1 MLDYIKNNNNDD
13 DKKTYISEIS
23 GENKHIKNKRFHNSI
38 KSDLNSKSIF
48 NKETNEKLDLNQHKN
63 PNKYAADYLEKKIKE
78 VQEEVKIKKL
88 EINLIYFYE
97 DNDNSSENYNF
108 SNDLK
113 LRVLGGFFC
122 VANVDVFEDLLTKIE
137 NVCSFI
143 LISTGSSFHKID
155 NLCEKFNCIKNII
168 IYCWNVK
175 SNEFKKNNYI
185 SKEKIILISN
195 DIEEV
200 EESLYNSQFPDY
212 YKYEKK
218 LINHNPLIS
227 LEDYK
232 KYYYIYDKILL
243 YFFKSDYSKL
253 EFCEGYKEK
262 ILEFIESNKEEFN
275 QEEKNKLIENINKL
289 KNSNNF
295 LEQSLDF
302 YTSENFYFFNKAM
315 RKIDSDTAKILFLI
329 GPMYYNIFRFII
341 CFPSF
346 TSTSF
351 LKYDF
356 MTTVNALKVNNL
368 EKDNIILTM
377 IIKYIHNTN
386 KEIPFAMILG
396 KYSEHKEFEV
406 LLLPFTFV
414 KFDQLKKIDCISYEL
429 RCEIN
434 DDILENN
441 MLLLKNY

>member
-63 PNKYAADYLEKKIKE
+63 PNKYDADYLEKKIKE

-122 VANVDVFEDLLTKIE
+122 VANVDVFEDLLKKIE

-175 SNEFKKNNYI
+175 SNEFKK
-185 SKEKIILISN
+185 III
-195 DIEEV
+195 
-200 EESLYNSQFPDY
+200 YQ
-212 YKYEKK
+212 KKK
-218 LINHNPLIS
+218 L
-227 LEDYK
+227 
-232 KYYYIYDKILL
+232 
-243 YFFKSDYSKL
+243 F
-253 EFCEGYKEK
+253 
-262 ILEFIESNKEEFN
+262 
-275 QEEKNKLIENINKL
+275 
-289 KNSNNF
+289 
-295 LEQSLDF
+295 
-302 YTSENFYFFNKAM
+302 
-315 RKIDSDTAKILFLI
+315 
-329 GPMYYNIFRFII
+329 
-341 CFPSF
+341 
-346 TSTSF
+346 
-351 LKYDF
+351 
-356 MTTVNALKVNNL
+356 
-368 EKDNIILTM
+368 
-377 IIKYIHNTN
+377 
-386 KEIPFAMILG
+386 
-396 KYSEHKEFEV
+396 
-406 LLLPFTFV
+406 
-414 KFDQLKKIDCISYEL
+414 
-429 RCEIN
+429 
-434 DDILENN
+434 
-441 MLLLKNY
+441 